1 MNMIIHEANGV
12 QIGQSSQDGYINATA
27 MTRAYFQRTGK
38 RRDVNQWLKSKR
50 TRESIKHLSTVTQ
63 ICVTELYKVFQGGN
77 DQKNQGTWIHP
88 RLAVRFA
95 VWLDDDFGYMVE
107 TWVMDWMTDGQKPI
121 QPQPQTVEIE
131 KAIAPIS
138 DISYAIERLAELERQ
153 LILALAHCKAT
164 HGIVEQRLV
173 DLSMNKIIDTI
184 AHQQRNKLESA
195 LGQISALRSTILAVE
210 EAVAVPQSFETL
222 VAEIEALRLQ
232 KEKAEQQLALLKQNL
247 AVKTPQHKVSTTKIV
262 ELQKN
267 LPKKE
272 RVQLYLDYL
281 ETLSADRAD
290 LNPANT
296 TNKAIA
302 LRLGCDES
310 TVRKAKKDRGIAPR
324 KYQK

>member
-12 QIGQSSQDGYINATA
+12 QIGQRSQDGYINATA

-50 TRESIKHLSTVTQ
+50 TKESIKHLSSVTQ
-63 ICVTELYKVFQGGN
+63 ICVTELYQVFQGGN

-107 TWVMDWMTDGQKPI
+107 TWVMDWLTDGQKPI
-121 QPQPQTVEIE
+121 QPQPQIAEIE

-138 DISYAIERLAELERQ
+138 DISYAIEWLAELERQ

-210 EAVAVPQSFETL
+210 EAVAIPQSFKTL
-222 VAEIEALRLQ
+222 VAEIEVLRLQ

-247 AVKTPQHKVSTTKIV
+247 AAKTPQHKVGTLRIT
-262 ELQKN
+262 ELQN
-267 LPKKE
+267 LSKQE
-272 RVQLYLDYL
+272 RVHRYLNYL
-281 ETLSADRAD
+281 ETLPADSTD
-290 LNPANT
+290 LNTANV

>member
-12 QIGQSSQDGYINATA
+12 QIGQRPQDGYICLTSMAKANN
-27 MTRAYFQRTGK
+27 K
-38 RRDVNQWLKSKR
+38 RLDKWIKAKNTKLLIAEFERQEQLPPNGGSLFKPALIKIEGRNGGTWAHPDIAIQFAQWCNPSFALQVSRWVRQWL
-50 TRESIKHLSTVTQ
+50 
-63 ICVTELYKVFQGGN
+63 
-77 DQKNQGTWIHP
+77 
-88 RLAVRFA
+88 
-95 VWLDDDFGYMVE
+95 
-107 TWVMDWMTDGQKPI
+107 TDGQKPI
-121 QPQPQTVEIE
+121 QPQPQIEME

-210 EAVAVPQSFETL
+210 EAVAVPQSFKTL
-222 VAEIEALRLQ
+222 VAEIEILRLQ

-247 AVKTPQHKVSTTKIV
+247 AAKTPQHKVGTLRIT
-262 ELQKN
+262 ELQN
-267 LPKKE
+267 LSKQE
-272 RVQLYLDYL
+272 RVHRYLNYL
-281 ETLSADRAD
+281 ETLPADSTD
-290 LNPANT
+290 LNTANV

-302 LRLGCDES
+302 LRLGCEES
-310 TVRKAKKDRGIAPR
+310 TVRKAKKDRGITPR